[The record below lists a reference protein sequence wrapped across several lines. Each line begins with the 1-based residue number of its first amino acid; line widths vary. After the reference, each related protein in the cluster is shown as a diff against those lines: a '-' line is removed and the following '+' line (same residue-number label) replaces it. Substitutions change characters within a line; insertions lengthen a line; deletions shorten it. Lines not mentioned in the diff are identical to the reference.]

1 MILFGTNKQ
10 IQPSGQF
17 LLTINTVSNHW
28 ILLILTHIKNGQK
41 QKAPESNIFYWL
53 FVISLQFTRV
63 FFVFFVLFFKKK
75 HTPVSVQWRPPA
87 WVGSLALRIV
97 ITECDVAL
105 FCSRRK
111 KEGRKQRTRPKN
123 QTLGAAEPRQLTKT
137 GAKSQNKVVNL
148 KKLWSPQTN
157 QKGPA
162 WTVHHEKK
170 LMTCVPT
177 QPFSMFECP
186 ITDVLPGRKR
196 FIMPKR
202 LRCFSWKL
210 KSVSF
215 KWV

>member
-1 MILFGTNKQ
+1 MDTNRKHLNQ
-10 IQPSGQF
+10 IY
-17 LLTINTVSNHW
+17 
-28 ILLILTHIKNGQK
+28 
-41 QKAPESNIFYWL
+41 FYWL
-53 FVISLQFTRV
+53 FVISLQLTS
-63 FFVFFVLFFKKK
+63 FFSLFLCFFLKKT
-75 HTPVSVQWRPPA
+75 HTHS
-87 WVGSLALRIV
+87 S
-97 ITECDVAL
+97 
-105 FCSRRK
+105 FCSMKTTSLSRK
-111 KEGRKQRTRPKN
+111 FSSAGCDHRVWCCFILQQKWRKRRTRPKN

-162 WTVHHEKK
+162 WNVHHEKN